1 MIIEFDGY
9 GINEYVIGHNCSINE
24 LITMYLNIKNEEISN
39 EDLLSLFCGRYQY
52 EKIPK
57 LLQEDIIS
65 DVVID
70 LDTDYI
76 YTPNR

>member
-9 GINEYVIGHNCSINE
+9 RINECVIGLNRSLNE
-24 LITMYLNIKNEEISN
+24 LRIMYLHVKTDEISN
-39 EDLLSLFCGRYQY
+39 EDLLSLFCVHYHY

-57 LLQEDIIS
+57 LLREDVTV

-76 YTPNR
+76 YVPNS

>member
-9 GINEYVIGHNCSINE
+9 EINEYVIGFTCSIHE
-24 LITMYLNIKNEEISN
+24 IRTMYLHVKSEELSN
-39 EDLLSLFCGRYQY
+39 EDLLSLFCIRYHY

-57 LLQEDIIS
+57 LLREDVMS
-65 DVVID
+65 AVVID

-76 YTPNR
+76 YIPNR

>member
-9 GINEYVIGHNCSINE
+9 GINEHVIGFNCSLHEIR
-24 LITMYLNIKNEEISN
+24 TMYLNVKSEDLST
-39 EDLLSLFCGRYQY
+39 EDLLSLFCVRYHY
-52 EKIPK
+52 EKLPK
-57 LLQEDIIS
+57 LLQEEVLS

-76 YTPNR
+76 YIPNR